1 MSEQQVEATEPRGMY
16 ISVEQVKAV
25 NVLLAA
31 VNVAQGKGAFSL
43 ADSTAVFE
51 AVKAFVPAQ
60 APEAEEAEEPS
71 EEAQAS

>member
-1 MSEQQVEATEPRGMY
+1 MSEQQVEAQEPRGMY

-31 VNVAQGKGAFSL
+31 VNVAQQKGAFSL

-51 AVKAFVPAQ
+51 AVKAFVP
-60 APEAEEAEEPS
+60 PKEPEAEEPS
-71 EEAQAS
+71 EEAAAS

>member
-1 MSEQQVEATEPRGMY
+1 MSEAVEAKGMY
-16 ISVEQVKAV
+16 ITEQQVKAV

-51 AVKAFVPAQ
+51 AVKCFIP
-60 APEAEEAEEPS
+60 PPAEEEQQEEV
-71 EEAQAS
+71 AAS